1 MTYPPLLELNLP
13 DDYRG
18 YFEENYCNQKIY
30 TFDKIRVLFPKGAF
44 NHAFYE
50 SSSRR
55 EQKKDI
61 FSTRRAKRMP
71 WIKVALADASA
82 ELYFGWDNKRKCVVT
97 NRRVAI
103 VVRDYYVVI
112 VQTKSTDTAFFISA
126 FIVDP
131 QALNKIR
138 ANPKWQKSSR

>member
-1 MTYPPLLELNLP
+1 MTYPPLLSLKSP
-13 DDYRG
+13 DEYRK

-44 NHAFYE
+44 DHAFYS

-61 FSTRRAKRMP
+61 FSAKRAERMP
-71 WIKVALADASA
+71 WIKVALSDTSA
-82 ELYFGWDNKRKCVVT
+82 ELYFGWNNRRKCVVT

-103 VVRDYYVVI
+103 VVCDYVVI
-112 VQTKSTDTAFFISA
+112 IMQTKSTDKAFFISVYIA
-126 FIVDP
+126 DQ

-138 ANPKWQKSSR
+138 LNQKWQKNSR